1 MMDRETRIYV
11 GVAQLELHVPEA
23 RSLKAKRSWTR
34 PLVDRI
40 RARHQ
45 VLVSEVSYQDL
56 HQRAAFAVAALSTDV
71 VDVEARLQRVEKTIF
86 DSWAGHILCWEVE
99 IMEMAAHP
107 SHEVEYG
114 NPQSI

>member
-1 MMDRETRIYV
+1 MENETRIYV

-45 VLVSEVSYQDL
+45 VLVSEVSYQNL
-56 HQRAAFAVAALSTDV
+56 HQRAAFAVVALSTDV
-71 VDVEARLQRVEKTIF
+71 VDLEARLRRVERTVH
-86 DSWAGHILCWEVE
+86 DNWAGHILGWDIE
-99 IMEMAAHP
+99 IIETAAHTAD
-107 SHEVEYG
+107 EVGYG
-114 NPQSI
+114 EPEVI